1 MDHNQFNLI
10 LDTTGPDIEVYMPNY
25 ATPDV
30 DNEII
35 VQGSELLAPQQD
47 FYFLDA
53 VGTRHDFIFEYAGDH
68 FIGLVR
74 FNQFA
79 LGVAT
84 FYAQVR
90 DEVLNPSALV
100 TQSLNIMQ
108 GAFMTICTEVK
119 LRALQANLQTRN
131 ADIRTRVRAIEVNI
145 A

>member
-1 MDHNQFNLI
+1 MDHNQFILT
-10 LDTTGPDIEVYMPNY
+10 LDTTGPDVEVYMPTY
-25 ATPDV
+25 ATPEV

-35 VQGSELLAPQQD
+35 VQGSELLSPQQD
-47 FYFLDA
+47 FYFIDA
-53 VGTRHDFIFEYAGDH
+53 DGARHDFIFEYDGDQ

-79 LGVAT
+79 LGMAT

-90 DEVLNPSALV
+90 DEVSNPSALV

-108 GAFMTICTEVK
+108 GAFMAVCAELK
-119 LRALQANLQTRN
+119 GRSLQANIQTRN
-131 ADIRTRVRAIEVNI
+131 VDIRTRVSSIEVNI

>member
-1 MDHNQFNLI
+1 MDHSHFMLT
-10 LDTTGPDIEVYMPNY
+10 LDTTGPDIEVYMPTY

-47 FYFLDA
+47 FYFVDA
-53 VGTRHDFIFEYAGDH
+53 LGERHDLIFEYKGDH
-68 FIGLVR
+68 FVGLVR

-90 DEVLNPSALV
+90 DEVFNPSALAA
-100 TQSLNIMQ
+100 QAINIQ
-108 GAFMTICTEVK
+108 GGATLTICADFK
-119 LRALQANLQTRN
+119 QRAVDTSYQ
-131 ADIRTRVRAIEVNI
+131 VRQINTAVACRQIEVNI